1 MYLSTNMAGM
11 TMAFPNV
18 CLTPA
23 PPAPNPVPIPY
34 PSIGQCA
41 TAMAPTCAL
50 RVKVLNKNVMTV
62 KSKVMRTQ
70 GDEAGVG
77 GGVTSGMFGGP
88 CGRTQSSM
96 KVNVEGSPAV
106 RCLDMIGSNGASP
119 NAPSGYQLVPSQTVV
134 IVMS

>member
-1 MYLSTNMAGM
+1 MNVSTNMAGM

-41 TAMAPTCAL
+41 SAMAPTCSL
-50 RVKVLNKNVMTV
+50 KVKILNKNVLTV
-62 KSKVMRTQ
+62 KSKVMKTQ
-70 GDEAGVG
+70 GDEPGVS

-88 CGRTQSSM
+88 CGRTQSSL
-96 KVNVEGSPAV
+96 KVSVEGSPVV
-106 RCLDMIGSNGASP
+106 RNLDLIGSNGPSP
-119 NAPSGYQLVPSQTVV
+119 NAPVGNQLVPSQVKV
-134 IVMS
+134 ICLS

>member
-1 MYLSTNMAGM
+1 MHISTNMAGT

-50 RVKVLNKNVMTV
+50 RVKILNKNVMTV
-62 KSKVMRTQ
+62 RSKVMRTQ

-77 GGVTSGMFGGP
+77 GGVASGMFGGP
-88 CGRTQSSM
+88 VSRSQSSM
-96 KVNVEGSPAV
+96 KVNVEGSPVV
-106 RCLDMIGSNGASP
+106 RNLDMIGSNGPSP
-119 NAPSGYQLVPSQTVV
+119 NAPVGNQLAPSQTIV
-134 IVMS
+134 ICMS